1 MFHKFL
7 FFLVI
12 TFSLIPCLNAQTK
25 AKDTSKYLHIGD
37 TIPNF
42 EFTISGYKT
51 KTAKM
56 SDFRGKPVILDLW
69 GVYCSSCISG
79 MPHMEELQK
88 QFGDSIQI
96 ILVTR
101 NPAEQVAALKKRS
114 EILKTVQ
121 LPFIVGDNTP
131 AKYFDY
137 TFVPQHIWV
146 DKNGIIRS
154 IANAE
159 EANVSNI
166 RKFIH
171 QGMTDVRVKKDLLI
185 NHEIPLINFW
195 YPYYKM
201 IGVYSYLTPRQT
213 EYTTGASSSRHVQS
227 DEGHRTRISN
237 DAITIPNL
245 YVQAYLPFTETR
257 DEQSFTNERVIC
269 KMSGARKYYFS
280 DSSKSLFTYDLIADS
295 TISPKQVYRYIQAQ
309 LDLFLIAR
317 SHLEKKSIPCLIIR
331 ADTSKIQ
338 LGNKTIKPFTETN
351 KRVYSAQ
358 NVGWMWIKSTIS
370 NKHYAPHQVIDE
382 TGIAGNTKMDLVFN
396 FNHWN
401 NLPLLNKE
409 LAPYG
414 LSVTLE
420 NRMLDCIVIEDAEE
434 DE

>member
-1 MFHKFL
+1 MFHKFI
-7 FFLVI
+7 FSIFI
-12 TFSLIPCLNAQTK
+12 TVSLISGLHAQNK
-25 AKDTSKYLHIGD
+25 GKYLHIGD
-37 TIPNF
+37 TIPD
-42 EFTISGYKT
+42 FTFQISNYKT

-69 GVYCSSCISG
+69 GVFCSSCISG

-101 NPAEQVAALKKRS
+101 DAAEKVAALKKRS
-114 EILKTVQ
+114 EIVKNVQ

-146 DKNGIIRS
+146 DRNGVIKA

-159 EANVSNI
+159 DANVATIHRFIQADNVNI
-166 RKFIH
+166 H
-171 QGMTDVRVKKDLLI
+171 EKKDLLV

-195 YPYYKM
+195 YPYYKK

-213 EYTTGASSSRHVQS
+213 FYTTGASSTRLIRS
-227 DEGHRTRISN
+227 DVGHRTRISN
-237 DAITIPNL
+237 DAITVPNL
-245 YVQAYLPFTETR
+245 YIQSYLPFTETK
-257 DEQSFTNERVIC
+257 DELSFSNERIIC
-269 KMSGARKYYFS
+269 KMSGARKYYFT
-280 DSSKSLFTYDLIADS
+280 DSSLSLFTYDLIADS
-295 TISPKQVYRYIQAQ
+295 SIAPKQVYRYIQSQ
-309 LDLFLIAR
+309 LDLFLNAH
-317 SHLEKKSIPCLIIR
+317 SHLENTFTPCLVIH

-338 LGNKTIKPFTETN
+338 LGSATIKPFTETN
-351 KRVYSAQ
+351 QRVYSAQ
-358 NVGWMWIKSTIS
+358 SVGWQWIKGTIS
-370 NKHYAPHQVIDE
+370 NKYYAPHQVIDE
-382 TGIAGNTKMDLVFN
+382 TGIAGKTKMDLVFN
-396 FNHWN
+396 MNHWD

-420 NRMLDCIVIEDAEE
+420 DRMLDCIVIEDAKEE
-434 DE
+434 